1 MSDFD
6 PMQVADASR
15 DLAAM
20 VVGMRSALVNEGF
33 SEEGAELIVVS
44 TLTQETAQNWAT
56 IYAAT
61 GSAQALLQ
69 WFHGQGGDDNG

>member
-56 IYAAT
+56 IYSVTAR
-61 GSAQALLQ
+61 AQELLQ
-69 WFHGQGGDDNG
+69 WLHGQGGGDDG